1 MSRAYIT
8 DGNSGDITGK
18 LLAAIGNRYGY
29 QFTYDAKV
37 AAVFSTDGTVRIMMN
52 CEIEAEDKK
61 RLIDFCAGYLASLPK
76 GA

>member
-1 MSRAYIT
+1 MQRTYLT
-8 DGNSGDITGK
+8 DGNSGHITGK
-18 LLAAIGNRYGY
+18 VLEAIGNRYGY
-29 QFTYDAKV
+29 QFTYDANV

-52 CEIEAEDKK
+52 CEIETEDKK